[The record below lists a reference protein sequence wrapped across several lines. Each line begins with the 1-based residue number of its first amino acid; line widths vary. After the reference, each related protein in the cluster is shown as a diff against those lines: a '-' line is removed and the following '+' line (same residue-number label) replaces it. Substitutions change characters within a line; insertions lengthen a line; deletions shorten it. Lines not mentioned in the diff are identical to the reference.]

1 MTYALIFPGQGS
13 QIVGM
18 GRDFYTQFPVAQQ
31 TFDAVDDV
39 LLPLYGHKLSDIIFD
54 GPLDKLTQT
63 RYTQPALMVTSLA
76 IFRVMEQ
83 EYPHIV
89 KNTSVMAGHSLGE
102 YSALCAA
109 GVISLNDT
117 ATLLYHRGKAMS
129 LCVDQIS
136 DDDVGASQAPMAA
149 VMGLNIDV
157 IERIVDESGCFIAND
172 NGGGQ
177 IVLSGTGPAIARAMD
192 LAQSTGAKRVVPL
205 NVSAPF
211 HSPLM
216 DHAASVMR
224 EKIDHTEFHT
234 STVPVVCN
242 VDATAYTAPD
252 DFQKNLVTQV
262 CGRVRWRE
270 SMVVMAERGVT
281 QFIEIGAGKVLTGL
295 CKRTTPDVAAFSI
308 NTVDD
313 LSRLNAAS

>member
-13 QIVGM
+13 QAVGM
-18 GRDFYTQFPVAQQ
+18 GRDFYDAFPKARAV
-31 TFDAVDDV
+31 FDTVDAI
-39 LLPLYGHKLSDIIFD
+39 LEPLYGHKLSDVIFE

-63 RYTQPALMVTSLA
+63 QYTQPALMTASIAMFQV
-76 IFRVMEQ
+76 ICDQ
-83 EYPHIV
+83 YPDLLSQT
-89 KNTSVMAGHSLGE
+89 KVMAGHSLGE

-109 GVISLNDT
+109 GVISLEDT
-117 ATLLYHRGKAMS
+117 AMLLYYRGKAMS
-129 LCVDQIS
+129 ECVDTSS
-136 DDDVGASQAPMAA
+136 DIASMQAPMAA

-177 IVLSGTGPAIARAMD
+177 MVLSGTGASVARAMD

-216 DHAASVMR
+216 THAETVMKERIESTPFHDTTIPIICNIDAKPYTQAS
-224 EKIDHTEFHT
+224 
-234 STVPVVCN
+234 
-242 VDATAYTAPD
+242 
-252 DFQKNLVTQV
+252 DFKHNLIQQV

-270 SMVVMAERGVT
+270 SMLAMAEYGMDT
-281 QFIEIGAGKVLTGL
+281 FLEIGAGKVLSGL
-295 CKRTTPDVAAFSI
+295 CKRTTPDIPVCAI
-308 NTVDD
+308 NTVAD
-313 LSRLNAAS
+313 LSPLNGSY